1 MTETLDI
8 PTPTAISHRGG
19 VLSDFEPDEQG
30 MPTPREAPT
39 LEASHQY
46 LQSLATGHY
55 ENFSVLTRLVP
66 KNLRP
71 DFAAVYGFCRWSD
84 DLADETG
91 HDEASRAA
99 SLELL
104 TWWRSQLDACF
115 AYARGESD
123 ASPRHPVYVALAE
136 TARKRE
142 LAPEPFHHLIDAFVL
157 DQTKTRYDTWDEAL
171 DYCKGS
177 ADPVGR
183 IVLALAGH
191 NGSKPGDAER
201 IAMSDATCTA
211 LQLTNHWQDVRRDLI
226 ERDRVYLPR
235 EDTGLSADELR
246 DMLNRGDDP
255 EARVRY
261 IRAVRPLVERTRALF
276 IKGRPLVRS
285 LDPSIRPV
293 VWLFG
298 AGGESVLTRIERM
311 GCATL
316 WRRPT
321 LSKAAKLKLIGIAST
336 KAALSRGSQ
345 NHGTA

>member
-1 MTETLDI
+1 MAQSVEEMLTS
-8 PTPTAISHRGG
+8 AIASRGG
-19 VLSDFEPDEQG
+19 VLGDLGVDPDG
-30 MPTPREAPT
+30 MPSPAESPSLDEARD
-39 LEASHQY
+39 Y
-46 LQSLATGHY
+46 VRGLATGHY
-55 ENFSVLTRLVP
+55 ENFSVLSRLVP
-66 KNLRP
+66 AALRD

-91 HDEASRAA
+91 AAGESRDESVK
-99 SLELL
+99 LL
-104 TWWRSQLDACF
+104 AWWRSELDACF
-115 AYARGESD
+115 RFARGESSD
-123 ASPRHPVYVALAE
+123 PPRHPVYVALAE
-136 TARKRE
+136 TIRTKE
-142 LAPEPFHHLIDAFVL
+142 LSPDPFHHLIDAFVQ
-157 DQTKTRYDTWDEAL
+157 DQTKTRYETWDEAL

-235 EDTGLSADELR
+235 EETGLSAEDLR
-246 DMLNRGDDP
+246 EMLDRGNDP
-255 EARVRY
+255 AARVKY

-276 IKGRPLVRS
+276 VTGRPLPRT
-285 LDPSIRPV
+285 LDRPMRPV

-298 AGGESVLTRIERM
+298 AGGEAVLDRVERI

-316 WRRPT
+316 WTRPR
-321 LSKAAKLKLIGIAST
+321 LAKSTKLWLIGVAAT
-336 KAALSRGSQ
+336 RAALSRQ
-345 NHGTA
+345 